1 MTVFCIDYRE
11 EYWNDNAACW
21 IEAGYVAIVTHS
33 GRSGS
38 THVSGDTEEECR
50 RIVLAEWPGAVEEKD
65 EPTPEM
71 NVFHMRR
78 LGVI

>member
-1 MTVFCIDYRE
+1 MITFCIDFRE
-11 EYWNDNAACW
+11 EYWNENAACW
-21 IEAGYVAIVTHS
+21 IDAGYVAIVTQS

-50 RIVLAEWPGAVEEKD
+50 RIVLAEWPGAVEEA